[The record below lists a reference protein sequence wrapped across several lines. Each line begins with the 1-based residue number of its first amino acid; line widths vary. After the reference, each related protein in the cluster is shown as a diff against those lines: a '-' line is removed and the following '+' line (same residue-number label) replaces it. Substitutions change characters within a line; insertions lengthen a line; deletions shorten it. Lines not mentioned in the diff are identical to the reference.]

1 MRRRLAATCALV
13 ASLVL
18 APASA
23 AAQQT
28 SWAQPQIKA
37 VVGAGLM
44 SRDVASFHPNDP
56 LTRAALEE
64 LVAGLTQSTPAVAS
78 TPTATVTMAG
88 LDTRLVDALGLLDTA
103 KLVQQAAKVAGLAPP
118 SRFGTEAVARLLG

>member
-1 MRRRLAATCALV
+1 MRRRLAAICALV

-44 SRDVASFHPNDP
+44 SHDVASFHPNDP

-64 LVAGLTQSTPAVAS
+64 LVAGLTQTPALPSSA
-78 TPTATVTMAG
+78 PAATVTMAQ
-88 LDTRLVDALGLLDTA
+88 LDRRLVDALGLLGTA
-103 KLVQQAAKVAGLAPP
+103 D
-118 SRFGTEAVARLLG
+118 